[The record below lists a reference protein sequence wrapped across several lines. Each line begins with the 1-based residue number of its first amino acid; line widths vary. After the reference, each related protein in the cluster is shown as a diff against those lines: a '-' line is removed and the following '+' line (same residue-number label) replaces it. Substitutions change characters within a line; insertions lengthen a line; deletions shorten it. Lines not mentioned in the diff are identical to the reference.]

1 MTAYFASFA
10 PFAPLREIFFAQS
23 VMPIISWS
31 LIAPEVIVC
40 ITAVLVMLVDAFA
53 RPTQR
58 WITGGISLAG
68 LIVAAVATVWL
79 WANGTASSDAFNG
92 MIVLDELRLGF
103 TLIFVLVAGLTLLI
117 STVWVH
123 GEQLPAGEFHSLLL
137 FATVGMMFMASGN
150 DLVIIFLG
158 LEILSIATYVMAG
171 FRRTDVR
178 SNESSL
184 KYFILG
190 SFSSAF
196 LLYGIALVY
205 GATSIAEPGPGGSLS
220 RIVAGTTN
228 IAEIAS
234 RLGQAQYPALLYA
247 GAAMMLVGFG
257 FKIATAPF
265 HIWTPDVYEGA
276 PTPVT
281 AFMAAGPKAAGFAS
295 FIRVFVFGLPFV
307 VSASNAGNGNL
318 HQAWVATLVVM
329 AILTMTLGNVVAIV
343 QNNVKRMLA
352 YSSIAHAGYALVGFV
367 AAGAASDLAQRNAAI
382 TAVVFYLLSYAVMNI
397 GAFAVVQLI
406 ARSGDRRTAF
416 EDYRGIGFESPVLAF
431 SLSLFM
437 LSLLGMPLT
446 AGFMGK
452 IMVFGAAIDQKY
464 YGLVIVGVL
473 NSAVSAYYYLRLI
486 VVMFFGERTMA
497 WSAPRIPA
505 SVALALVITVLGV
518 LYLGIF
524 PGRVIN
530 ALQTKIDSQLF
541 TKQLIHRLR
550 R

>member
-1 MTAYFASFA
+1 MNLF
-10 PFAPLREIFFAQS
+10 LAQS
-23 VMPIISWS
+23 VMPIINWA

-40 ITAVLVMLVDAFA
+40 LAAVVVMLVDAFV
-53 RPTQR
+53 RPQR
-58 WITGGISLAG
+58 WITGTISLVG
-68 LIVAAVATVWL
+68 VVAAAVSTIWL
-79 WANGTASSDAFNG
+79 WSTGTAAADAFNK

-103 TLIFVLVAGLTLLI
+103 TLIFLLVSGLILLI
-117 STVWVH
+117 STVWVD
-123 GEQLPAGEFHSLLL
+123 GENLPAGEFHSLLL
-137 FATVGMMFMASGN
+137 FATVGMMLMASGN
-150 DLVIIFLG
+150 DLVIVFLG

-196 LLYGIALVY
+196 LLYGIALIY
-205 GATSIAEPGPGGSLS
+205 GATSTLSDGGGV
-220 RIVAGTTN
+220 VAGTTN
-228 IAEIAS
+228 IAEIGS
-234 RLGQAQYPALLYA
+234 RLGQAQYPALLFV
-247 GAAMMLVGFG
+247 GAAMMIVGFG

-295 FIRVFVFGLPFV
+295 FMRVFIFGLPFV
-307 VSASNAGNGNL
+307 VSTATTSSGNL
-318 HQAWVATLVVM
+318 HTLWVATLTVM

-367 AAGAASDLAQRNAAI
+367 AAGTATDLTQRNTAI
-382 TAVVFYLLSYAVMNI
+382 TAVIFYLLTYAVMNI
-397 GAFAVVQLI
+397 GAFAVVQVI
-406 ARSGDRRTAF
+406 ARSGDRRTSM

-452 IMVFGAAIDQKY
+452 IMVFGSAIDQKY
-464 YGLVIVGVL
+464 YILVVIGVL
-473 NSAVSAYYYLRLI
+473 NTAISAYYYLRLI
-486 VVMFFGERTMA
+486 IVMFFGERTTA
-497 WSAPRIPA
+497 WTAPRVPA

-530 ALQTKIDSQLF
+530 ALQTRIESQIF
-541 TKQLIHRLR
+541 TDNIAR
-550 R
+550 

>member
-1 MTAYFASFA
+1 MSSF
-10 PFAPLREIFFAQS
+10 LAQS
-23 VMPIISWS
+23 VMPIIDWA
-31 LIAPEVIVC
+31 LIAPEVIIC
-40 ITAVLVMLVDAFA
+40 LAAVIVMLVDAFV

-58 WITGGISLAG
+58 WITGSIALVG
-68 LIVAAVATVWL
+68 IVAGAVATIWL
-79 WANGTASSDAFNG
+79 WSTGTASADAFNG

-103 TLIFVLVAGLTLLI
+103 TLIFLLVSGLTLLI
-117 STVWVH
+117 STVWVG
-123 GEQLPAGEFHSLLL
+123 GENLPAGEFHSLLL
-137 FATVGMMFMASGN
+137 FATVGMMLMASGN

-171 FRRTDVR
+171 FRRTDIR

-196 LLYGIALVY
+196 LLYGIALIY
-205 GATSIAEPGPGGSLS
+205 GATSIAEPGPGGALN

-228 IAEIAS
+228 IAEIAA
-234 RLGQAQYPALLYA
+234 RVNQAQYPALLYA

-307 VSASNAGNGNL
+307 VSTSSASGGNL
-318 HQAWVATLVVM
+318 HQLWVSTLVVM

-352 YSSIAHAGYALVGFV
+352 YSSIAHAGYALVGV
-367 AAGAASDLAQRNAAI
+367 IAAGVTTDPAKRNAAL
-382 TAVVFYLLSYAVMNI
+382 TAVVFYLLTYAVMNI

-406 ARSGDRRTAF
+406 ARNGDRRTAI

-452 IMVFGAAIDQKY
+452 ILVFGAAIEQKY
-464 YGLVIVGVL
+464 YGLVVIGVL
-473 NSAVSAYYYLRLI
+473 NTAISAYYYLRLI

-497 WSAPRIPA
+497 WSAPRVPA

-518 LYLGIF
+518 LYLGMF
-524 PGRVIN
+524 PGRVVN
-530 ALQTKIDSQLF
+530 ALQTRIESQLF
-541 TKQLIHRLR
+541 TEKISRQDAKMPSQR
-550 R
+550 